1 MADAGLG
8 LTGEEVGWILAS
20 LKIAYGVGQLLN
32 GQLSERFSPRVM
44 LAIGM
49 FGSAALNVLFGLSA
63 GFWFL
68 LFVWATNGFCQS
80 LGWTPCVR
88 VAANWVPVERR
99 GHAIGIIGTGYQ
111 ITLGL
116 TYFIA
121 SQAAEEYGW
130 RGALYVPAIL
140 LAAAG
145 VVSYALSPNC
155 PLKASTSLLLALGSL
170 SVSG

>member
-1 MADAGLG
+1 
-8 LTGEEVGWILAS
+8 
-20 LKIAYGVGQLLN
+20 
-32 GQLSERFSPRVM
+32 M

-99 GHAIGIIGTGYQ
+99 GHAIGLIGTGYQ

-121 SQAAEEYGW
+121 SQAAEQLGW
-130 RGALYVPAIL
+130 RGALYVPALL
-140 LAAAG
+140 LAATG
-145 VVSYALSPNC
+145 VVMLVCLREVPPDHESAPGEKHQRRAE
-155 PLKASTSLLLALGSL
+155 PRISLFDGMYWT
-170 SVSG
+170 